1 MIRTRCKTYF
11 LYLLEY
17 VRVKRNNFNRGDLY
31 CFGLA
36 QDKMHECIQIFTM
49 TVLMFS
55 RQQGNFWTEFAMIS
69 QITQKGEEKVQWR
82 I

>member
-1 MIRTRCKTYF
+1 
-11 LYLLEY
+11 
-17 VRVKRNNFNRGDLY
+17 
-31 CFGLA
+31 
-36 QDKMHECIQIFTM
+36 M